1 MMEFT
6 FDASPWENLEEGQTL
21 SAVRAL
27 TVLADLEEAEAQ
39 DALDELEQLGITL
52 DASVLPMYSGTGE
65 MAARLSLEQKLAA
78 KGELLHS
85 LEETDPLRLYLEEL
99 AQTPAA
105 GDVNVLAGEYA
116 AGHEA
121 AAQRLTDLMLGRVVE
136 EACGYTGHGVL
147 LLDLI
152 QEGSMGLWQS
162 ILQYTGGEFEPHALW
177 WIRQYL
183 AKAVTVQARADG
195 VGRRLLEAMEDYR
208 SVCDRLSGEL
218 GRNPDRQE
226 IAEAMHISPEE
237 VEAVTDILDTART
250 MASLKP
256 PQPEPE
262 DPEETQA
269 VEDTAYFQMRQR
281 ISELLSGLT
290 DREAALLRLRYGLE
304 GGLPMRPG
312 EAGAKLGLTAREAEA
327 MEAAALS
334 KLRKQ

>member
-1 MMEFT
+1 MEFT
-6 FDASPWENLEEGQTL
+6 FETSPWEALEAGQTL
-21 SAVRAL
+21 SAVHAL
-27 TVLADLEEAEAQ
+27 TVLADFEEAGAQ
-39 DALDELEQLGITL
+39 DALDELEQLGVTL
-52 DASVLPMYSGTGE
+52 DASTLPMYTGNGE
-65 MAARLSLEQKLAA
+65 MATRLSLEQKLAA
-78 KGELLHS
+78 KGDLMHG

-99 AQTPAA
+99 AQTPVA
-105 GDVNVLAGEYA
+105 GDVNVLAMDYA
-116 AGHEA
+116 AGKEA
-121 AAQRLTDLMLGRVVE
+121 AAQSLTDLMLGRVVE
-136 EACGYTGHGVL
+136 EARGYTGRGVL

-183 AKAVTVQARADG
+183 AKAVTMQARADG

-218 GRNPDRQE
+218 GRNPERQE

-237 VEAVTDILDTART
+237 VEAVTDILETART
-250 MASLKP
+250 MAYLKP
-256 PQPEPE
+256 RQPEPE

-281 ISELLSGLT
+281 IVELLSNLT
-290 DREAALLRLRYGLE
+290 EQEAKLLRLRYGLE

-312 EAGAKLGLTAREAEA
+312 EAGAKLGLTTQEAEA

>member
-1 MMEFT
+1 LMEFT
-6 FDASPWENLEEGQTL
+6 FAASPWEGMEAGQTL
-21 SAVRAL
+21 SAAQAL
-27 TVLADLEEAEAQ
+27 TVLAPLDDTDAQ

-52 DASVLPMYSGTGE
+52 DASTLPMYSGTGE
-65 MAARLSLEQKLAA
+65 TATRLSLERKLAA
-78 KGELLHS
+78 QGDLMGS

-99 AQTPAA
+99 AHTPAA
-105 GDVNVLAGEYA
+105 GDVNILAMEYA
-116 AGHEA
+116 RGDEA
-121 AAQRLTDLMLGRVVE
+121 AAQRLTDLMLGTVVE
-136 EACGYTGHGVL
+136 EARGYTGRGVL

-162 ILQYTGGEFEPHALW
+162 ILQYTQGEFQPHALW

-183 AKAVTVQARADG
+183 AKAVTLQARADG
-195 VGRRLLEAMEDYR
+195 VGRKLVEAMEDYR

-226 IAEAMHISPEE
+226 IAQAMHITPEE
-237 VEAVTDILDTART
+237 LEAVTDILETART
-250 MASLKP
+250 MEYLKP
-256 PQPEPE
+256 RQPEPE

-281 ISELLSGLT
+281 IAELMSSLT
-290 DREAALLRLRYGLE
+290 EQEAKLLTLRYGLE
-304 GGLPMRPG
+304 GGLPMRPA